1 MEKKSIGT
9 NLLKIALPLLLGGAI
24 LYWMYRDFDFRT
36 VGHVMLHNMNWTWML
51 LSFPFGILAQMIRGW
66 RWKQTLEPMFRG
78 AEEESRYEEEE
89 SRYEVR
95 GTRYENTSAAASSG
109 EGNLVPRTSYL
120 VPRKNTP
127 EKNTS
132 AAASSGE
139 GNLVPRT
146 SHLVPRK
153 NTPRKNTP
161 RTSTC
166 VNAVFLS
173 YAVSLIIPRIGE
185 FTRCGV
191 LKRWEDISFSKALGT
206 VVTERAVDTIVV
218 MLYSGLILL
227 IEMSV
232 FGSFFRK
239 TGTSIDR
246 ILSSFSL
253 TGYLVTA
260 VCGVAALILLH
271 LLLKNLS
278 IYNKVKTTL
287 SGIWEG
293 VLSLRGVKDLPLYLL
308 FSVGIW
314 VCYFLHYYLTF
325 FCFDFTADLG
335 IGCALVSFV
344 VANFAVIVPTPN
356 GAGPWHFAIKT
367 MLILY
372 GVQDEQAL
380 FFVLIVH
387 TVQTLLVVALG
398 IYAWGALLFSRR
410 NLEERFRGE
419 RREERGERLLQNQ
432 REERDYSRIRERR
445 EERD

>member
-1 MEKKSIGT
+1 MEWKNTGNNI
-9 NLLKIALPLLLGGAI
+9 LKIALPLILGGAI
-24 LYWMYRDFDFRT
+24 LYWMYRGFDFQMVR
-36 VGHVMLHNMNWTWML
+36 HVMLHEMDWTWML
-51 LSFPFGILAQMIRGW
+51 LSFPFGILAQAFRGW
-66 RWKQTLEPMFRG
+66 RWKQTLEPL
-78 AEEESRYEEEE
+78 ESRC
-89 SRYEVR
+89 EVR
-95 GTRYENTSAAASSG
+95 GTRYENIRSS
-109 EGNLVPRTSYL
+109 V
-120 VPRKNTP
+120 
-127 EKNTS
+127 
-132 AAASSGE
+132 
-139 GNLVPRT
+139 
-146 SHLVPRK
+146 
-153 NTPRKNTP
+153 
-161 RTSTC
+161 C

-173 YAVSLIIPRIGE
+173 YAASLVIPRIGE

-191 LKRWEDISFSKALGT
+191 LKRWEGVSFSKALGT
-206 VVTERAVDTIVV
+206 VVTERAVDTLIV

-232 FGSFFRK
+232 FGTFFRK
-239 TGTSIDR
+239 TGTSMDR

-253 TGYLVTA
+253 TGWLVTG

-287 SGIWEG
+287 GGIWEG
-293 VLSLRGVKDLPLYLL
+293 VLSLRGVKNLPLYLL
-308 FSVGIW
+308 LSIGIW

-380 FFVLIVH
+380 YFVLIVH
-387 TVQTLLVVALG
+387 TVQTMLVVFLG
-398 IYAWGALLFSRR
+398 IWAWL
-410 NLEERFRGE
+410 
-419 RREERGERLLQNQ
+419 RLSFTDKHPQQ
-432 REERDYSRIRERR
+432 EWP
-445 EERD
+445 